1 MSMMLFMMIDDE
13 YDENDIEATFMKIIH
28 CGSSNIN
35 KQ

>member
-1 MSMMLFMMIDDE
+1 MMLFMMIDDD
-13 YDENDIEATFMKIIH
+13 YDENDIEVTFMKIID